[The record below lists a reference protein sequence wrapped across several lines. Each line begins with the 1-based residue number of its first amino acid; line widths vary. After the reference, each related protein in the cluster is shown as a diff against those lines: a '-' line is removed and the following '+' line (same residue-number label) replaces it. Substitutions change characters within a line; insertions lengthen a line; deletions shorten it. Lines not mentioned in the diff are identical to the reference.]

1 LECSYYDPDQGW
13 GPVLNANIITEGK
26 GAGDSCSGKWDKLYY
41 RGEIFSATH
50 NLNVYYEYN
59 LDSQYDPI
67 ISAAKSLLQQLESSN
82 VATPC
87 SSSEDS
93 SSTGDTKDTS
103 IPTTQPKL
111 EPVSPT
117 DDATKDSRCPEKYV
131 YVEKIGM
138 CRFDAPVD
146 TRCPEGYVY
155 LEEHGVCAAL
165 IKVPAKNLTPL
176 SELNDFDEILDEG
189 KRLAEQDQNYD
200 KAVLYFKKAIQ
211 VEPENARAYYNIA
224 ETLFNYLDKKDSV
237 EYYKKLLEIIP
248 THTTAKNRLKSMNI
262 DLTDETGKSDAVKEV
277 FKQPKEFQE
286 QIKAEKELADF
297 KEEYSIQIQLGNE
310 FFMESAFDKAIF
322 AYDNAILTD
331 PLDPT
336 AYFLKADALFHSGDW
351 ESAAEYFYIYRMFD
365 PDQQMAKERLQS
377 MGFPLEHHM
386 VLTKEY
392 REFYENM
399 VNSLDAEFI
408 ELHTD
413 NQLKQLDEIF
423 AKFDKD
429 YSAQL
434 EFEYAMEDWEEMS
447 KRMDERQLELKRLE
461 NLANSRSIIELVPEW
476 IKNTAKWWSE
486 DQIDD
491 SDFVG
496 GIQYMIKEEIINVPD
511 LPAQA
516 SQTSKEKVPDW
527 VRNNAGWWADG
538 LISEDDFVNG
548 IKWLVENGIVRV

>member
-1 LECSYYDPDQGW
+1 
-13 GPVLNANIITEGK
+13 LNANIITEGK

-103 IPTTQPKL
+103 IPTTQSEL

-117 DDATKDSRCPEKYV
+117 DDDTKDSRCPEKYV

-138 CRFDAPVD
+138 CRFDAPID
-146 TRCPEGYVY
+146 PRCPEGYVY
-155 LEEHGVCAAL
+155 LEEHSVCAAL

-248 THTTAKNRLKSMNI
+248 THTTAKNRLNSMNVP
-262 DLTDETGKSDAVKEV
+262 LTDEAEKDIQDFAYEIEEMDRRASEIVEEMQIMLELFEGYESSEEYYDEEYEIEKRELDELDKRLDKL
-277 FKQPKEFQE
+277 FKKLREQAADMKLEEYLRAEEAWEEFQK
-286 QIKAEKELADF
+286 Q
-297 KEEYSIQIQLGNE
+297 EE
-310 FFMESAFDKAIF
+310 
-322 AYDNAILTD
+322 
-331 PLDPT
+331 
-336 AYFLKADALFHSGDW
+336 
-351 ESAAEYFYIYRMFD
+351 
-365 PDQQMAKERLQS
+365 
-377 MGFPLEHHM
+377 
-386 VLTKEY
+386 
-392 REFYENM
+392 
-399 VNSLDAEFI
+399 
-408 ELHTD
+408 
-413 NQLKQLDEIF
+413 
-423 AKFDKD
+423 
-429 YSAQL
+429 
-434 EFEYAMEDWEEMS
+434 
-447 KRMDERQLELKRLE
+447 ELKRKQEGTYEYYKLKE
-461 NLANSRSIIELVPEW
+461 FLVEYVDRFSYGVDWEKEIERIPGW
-476 IKNTAKWWSE
+476 IKNNAKWWSE
-486 DQIDD
+486 GQIGD

-496 GIQYMIKEEIINVPD
+496 GIQHMIKEDIISIPN
-511 LPAQA
+511 LPEQA
-516 SQTSKEKVPDW
+516 STTAEEHVPDW
-527 VRNNAGWWADG
+527 IRNNAGWWADG
-538 LISEDDFVNG
+538 LISEDDFVGG
-548 IKWLVENGIVRV
+548 IKWLVENGIIKV